1 MWERKREAAFQV
13 SNSLRSRAAV
23 GPKTKGTPASTNLL
37 HFFAPISWSGGLA
50 RAFGTQCS
58 TTHGHSQ
65 PHRSTGLDYSLAS
78 TTLCGILVWNL
89 VWNPGAAIH
98 ERALRSAYSLERVW
112 S

>member
-1 MWERKREAAFQV
+1 MERLSFGCLKLGLV
-13 SNSLRSRAAV
+13 
-23 GPKTKGTPASTNLL
+23 ASFESVVLC
-37 HFFAPISWSGGLA
+37 LA
-50 RAFGTQCS
+50 RAFGAQCS